1 MCLISHQPTA
11 RDNSALRLH
20 GSRCGPAWLAWRRP
34 CSGTHRVGTH
44 VDGVHLVVQVTEAGN
59 CLRVEVLRG
68 THMPRMDWTGGA
80 DPYVVLAA
88 QSEAGLQMFRCPSAW
103 DTLVR
108 PPSHDPRVPSEPRFL
123 LLLRRN
129 RVFVAITTEPRF

>member
-1 MCLISHQPTA
+1 MTA
-11 RDNSALRLH
+11 
-20 GSRCGPAWLAWRRP
+20 
-34 CSGTHRVGTH
+34 
-44 VDGVHLVVQVTEAGN
+44 AGN

-108 PPSHDPRVPSEPRFL
+108 PPSYDPRVPSEARFYYYYNGTAPLPRWRHPVNTANCSL
-123 LLLRRN
+123 P
-129 RVFVAITTEPRF
+129 TH